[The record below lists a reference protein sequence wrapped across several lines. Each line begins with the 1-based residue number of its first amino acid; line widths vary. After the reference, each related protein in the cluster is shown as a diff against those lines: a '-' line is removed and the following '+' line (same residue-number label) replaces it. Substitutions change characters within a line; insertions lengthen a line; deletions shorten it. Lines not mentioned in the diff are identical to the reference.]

1 MAPPDEARPDRDHE
15 REPGDAPLLD
25 VDPLAIELGERF
37 RAAGFELA
45 IVGGSVRDVLIGRP
59 PTHELDFATDAK
71 PDQTLRVIQGWAG
84 RRYLQGVRFG
94 TVGSTKDGTRIEITT
109 YRREVY
115 PEDERKPAVTFG
127 SDLLEDLSRRDFTVN
142 AMAVRLPEREFVDP
156 FGGVRHL
163 AARVLDTPLDPEVA
177 FTDDPLRMLRA
188 TRFTAW
194 LGLSP
199 TRRVLEA
206 MRSMAERLDIVSA
219 ERINAE
225 LSRLL
230 LAPDPSPGLAM
241 LVDTGLAERFLPEL
255 PALALQQD
263 PVHRHKDVL
272 KHTIAVVAKCEDR
285 LRLRLAALLH
295 DIGKPATRT
304 FGPEGVAFHHH
315 EVVGARMAEDRLKEL
330 RYPNDLVRDVSELI
344 RLHLRFH
351 TYKDGWTDSALR
363 RYIVDAG
370 PLLDDLNALVRADCT
385 TQNPQKAKA
394 LAALQDDLELRIARL
409 AEQENLKELR
419 PPLDGNDVMEHL
431 GVPPGRVVGEAL
443 AYLKDL
449 RLERGPIDRDEA
461 FELLDAWATE
471 RGVGDT

>member
-1 MAPPDEARPDRDHE
+1 
-15 REPGDAPLLD
+15 
-25 VDPLAIELGERF
+25 
-37 RAAGFELA
+37 
-45 IVGGSVRDVLIGRP
+45 
-59 PTHELDFATDAK
+59 
-71 PDQTLRVIQGWAG
+71 
-84 RRYLQGVRFG
+84 
-94 TVGSTKDGTRIEITT
+94 
-109 YRREVY
+109 
-115 PEDERKPAVTFG
+115 
-127 SDLLEDLSRRDFTVN
+127 
-142 AMAVRLPEREFVDP
+142 LPEREFVDP

-188 TRFTAW
+188 ARFAAS
-194 LGLSP
+194 LGLVP
-199 TRRVLEA
+199 TGRVLAA
-206 MRSMAERLDIVSA
+206 MRSMRERLGIVSA

-230 LAPDPSPGLAM
+230 EAPDPTPGLEM
-241 LVDTGLAERFLPEL
+241 IVETGLAALFLPEL

-263 PVHRHKDVL
+263 PVHHHKDVL
-272 KHTIAVVAKCEDR
+272 KHTIAVVTKCEPR

-295 DIGKPATRT
+295 DVGKPATRT
-304 FGPEGVAFHHH
+304 FGPDGVAFHHH
-315 EVVGARMAEDRLKEL
+315 EVVGARMAEVRLREL
-330 RYPNDLVRDVSELI
+330 RYPNDLVREVSDLI

-409 AEQENLKELR
+409 AEQENLRELR

-431 GVPPGRVVGEAL
+431 GLPPGRVVGEAL
-443 AYLKDL
+443 AHLKEL
-449 RLERGPIDRDEA
+449 RLERGPIERDEA
-461 FELLDAWATE
+461 LRLLDAWAAQ
-471 RGVGDT
+471 RGVTR